1 MKGLHHNVYLLSLS
15 AALAMSCNTLIIAT
29 AALVGYNLASDKSL
43 ATLPLAL
50 QFVATMCTSIPAALL
65 MQRIGR
71 KPAFLLAT
79 LFGAA
84 GGVLA
89 TLAILRQDFWM
100 FVAANICVGIFNGFA
115 NYFRFTAADSVGL
128 AQKGRAV
135 SLVMIGGV
143 LAAFLGPNLAR
154 LSRDW
159 LASAEFAGGYL
170 VSVLL
175 YMLVFCLLSGLRISE
190 QPGMSGIVADNA
202 RPLRQILQQPRFL
215 VALLCGTLGYCVMT
229 FVMTATPL
237 SMQDHAFHFNAT
249 STVIQWHVVAMF
261 APSFFTGSL
270 IARFGVGTIMASGA
284 LFGLGSV
291 ATNLS
296 GSGFGQYLT
305 GLILLGL
312 SWNFLFVGATTLLT
326 ETYQPAEKN
335 KAQALNDFIVFTLV
349 ALASL
354 SAGTL
359 QNRLGWQMV
368 NLGVIPILLLAMA
381 SAVWLIVQDK
391 GKAAVGGIHV

>member
-1 MKGLHHNVYLLSLS
+1 MKGMNRNVYLLTVTV
-15 AALAMSCNTLIIAT
+15 ALAMSCNTLIIAT
-29 AALVGYNLASDKSL
+29 AALVGYNLASDKAF

-71 KPAFLLAT
+71 RPAFLVAS
-79 LFGAA
+79 LFGIA

-89 TLAILRQDFWM
+89 TLAILRQDFWL
-100 FVAANICVGIFNGFA
+100 FVVATCCVGVFNGFS
-115 NYFRFTAADSVGL
+115 NYFRFTAADSVDL
-128 AQKGRAV
+128 VHKSRAV
-135 SLVMIGGV
+135 SLVMVGGV
-143 LAAFLGPNLAR
+143 VAAFLGPNLAR

-159 LASAEFAGGYL
+159 LSGAEFAGGYL

-175 YMLVFCLLSGLRISE
+175 YVLILALLSALRIGDK
-190 QPGMSGIVADNA
+190 PAPRGVAVDSG
-202 RPLRQILQQPRFL
+202 RPLGLIVRQPRFM

-237 SMQDHAFHFNAT
+237 SMQGHAFHFDAT

-261 APSFFTGSL
+261 APSFFTGTL
-270 IARFGVGTIMASGA
+270 IARFGVGSILATGA
-284 LFGLGSV
+284 LFGLYSV

-296 GSGFGQYLT
+296 GAGFAQYLV

-312 SWNFLFVGATTLLT
+312 SWNFLFVGGTTLLT
-326 ETYQPAEKN
+326 ETYVPAEKN
-335 KAQALNDFIVFTLV
+335 KAQALNDFIVFTVV

-359 QNRLGWQMV
+359 QNRFGWELV
-368 NLGVIPILLLAMA
+368 NMGVIPLLLLALG
-381 SAVWLIVQDK
+381 SALWLMLDSRSTV
-391 GKAAVGGIHV
+391 ANGGVHV

>member
-1 MKGLHHNVYLLSLS
+1 VKGLHRNVYLLSLS

-29 AALVGYNLASDKSL
+29 AALVGYDLASDKSF

-79 LFGAA
+79 LAGAA

-89 TLAILRQDFWM
+89 TLAILGQDFWL

-128 AQKGRAV
+128 AQKSRAV
-135 SLVMIGGV
+135 SLVMTGGL

-175 YMLVFCLLSGLRISE
+175 YMLVFCLLSGLRIGDP
-190 QPGMSGIVADNA
+190 PGVGGTVVDSA

-237 SMQDHAFHFNAT
+237 SMQDHAFHFNAS

-261 APSFFTGSL
+261 APCFFTGSL

-284 LFGLGSV
+284 LFGLASV

-296 GSGFGQYLT
+296 GSGFGQYLA

-326 ETYQPAEKN
+326 ESYQPAEKN

-359 QNRLGWQMV
+359 QNRYGWQVV
-368 NLGVIPILLLAMA
+368 NLSVIPLLLLAMA
-381 SAVWLIVQDK
+381 SALWLVVQDK
-391 GKAAVGGIHV
+391 CKTAVGGIHV